1 MPQAKAEKS
10 QIYFFYGEDTY
21 SISEKLRL
29 WTQQFKLK
37 HDESNIEVIEGKTI
51 DLKEFATNLNS
62 LPFLS
67 DKRLVI
73 VKNFLEDATSEAQ
86 KEMAEILEN
95 PVPDFCILV
104 FSENIPPDRRT
115 TLFKKLAEISN
126 TEEFESPSP
135 PELTSFILDEV
146 KSRGGLIGRPE
157 ADFLGFQV
165 GPNLWQIS
173 NEINKLISAS
183 FDEETQDQTQTQSPK
198 PITKK
203 LILDLVTPSLSSS
216 IFKLTDAIAA
226 KDRADA
232 LKVFKILCENG
243 EDTMMIFYMIVRH
256 FRILIQ
262 VKYLMDQNTDP
273 KSIAKELKL
282 HPFVTSNTSKQSK
295 NFQAETL
302 KKIYALLLEIDK
314 SFKSGKIKITAEDNR
329 ELLLEI
335 ERFIIKTCG

>member
-1 MPQAKAEKS
+1 MPQTKASKS

-29 WTQQFKLK
+29 WIEQFKLK

-62 LPFLS
+62 MPFLS
-67 DKRLVI
+67 DKRLII
-73 VKNFLEDATSEAQ
+73 VKNFLEEASSEVQ
-86 KEMAEILEN
+86 KEMVEILEN
-95 PVPDFCILV
+95 PVPEFCILV
-104 FSENIPPDRRT
+104 FTENVPPDRRT
-115 TLFKKLAEISN
+115 SLFKKLASISN
-126 TEEFESPSP
+126 TEEFEPPSP
-135 PELTSFILDEV
+135 PELTAWISDEV
-146 KSRGGLIGRPE
+146 KARGGEIARPE

-183 FDEETQDQTQTQSPK
+183 ENK

-232 LKVFKILCENG
+232 LRVFKILCESG
-243 EDTMMIFYMIVRH
+243 EDIMMIFYMIVRH

-262 VKYLMDQNTDP
+262 VKYLMDQGTDP
-273 KSIAKELKL
+273 RSIAKELKL
-282 HPFVTSNTSKQSK
+282 HPFVTSNATKQSQ

-302 KKIYALLLEIDK
+302 KKIYSFLLEIDK
-314 SFKSGKIKITAEDNR
+314 NFKSGKIKISAEDNR

-335 ERFIIKTCG
+335 ERFIIKTCNS